1 MRMGDGLALGG
12 MDSQGGMGDAT
23 DLSTFRNVTISLIYR
38 NDTSRPPLPLRVPGC
53 PAPCPL
59 GRFQQLT
66 APARP
71 PAHGAPCHGS
81 YEPTSPPGDSPLHR
95 GGSGEFPRPGIHNPH
110 VLPAATVPLLA
121 GAVAVLAVL
130 SLGLGLLAWRPS
142 CLRALGGAV

>member
-1 MRMGDGLALGG
+1 MAWHWVDGLFLE
-12 MDSQGGMGDAT
+12 QGASDAT
-23 DLSTFRNVTISLIYR
+23 VLSTSRNVTVSLIYR
-38 NDTSRPPLPLRVPGC
+38 NDTSRPPMPLRVPGC

-81 YEPTSPPGDSPLHR
+81 YEPANPSGDSPLRR
-95 GGSGEFPRPGIHNPH
+95 GGSEGFPRPGIHNPH

-142 CLRALGGAV
+142 CLRALGGVV